1 MSYQTAWHLIH
12 TKPRQE
18 SIAREQLERQGYTTY
33 LPQIRQTASNRTSAA
48 PLFPRYLFIRLTA
61 GLDDWTPIRSTRGV
75 SALVRVGMKPAI
87 ISDPLVEAIQQRAG
101 ADGLH
106 RLPTKHFTKGD
117 RVRLVS
123 GPFADY
129 EAIFSEQRAENR
141 AIILLNLI
149 GKLNRIEVPLD
160 NLGISN

>member
-1 MSYQTAWHLIH
+1 MSNQTAWHLIH

-18 SIAREQLERQGYTTY
+18 KTACEQLARQGFTTY
-33 LPQIRQTASNRTSAA
+33 LPLIRQQSQANQSIS

-75 SALVRVGMKPAI
+75 SSLVRVGMNPAT
-87 ISDPLVEAIQQRAG
+87 ISDQLIEAIRQRAE

-106 RLPTKHFTKGD
+106 RLPPKNFDKGD
-117 RVRLVS
+117 PVRLVN
-123 GPFADY
+123 GPLADY

-149 GKLNRIEVPLD
+149 GKQNRIEVPVE
-160 NLGISN
+160 GIARL

>member
-1 MSYQTAWHLIH
+1 MNNQAAWHLIH

-18 SIAREQLERQGYTTY
+18 RTAREQLERQGYYTY
-33 LPQIRQTASNRTSAA
+33 LPEIRQLNYSVPTIA

-75 SALVRVGMKPAI
+75 SSLVRVGMKPAI
-87 ISDPLVEAIQQRAG
+87 ISDPLIAAIRQRAD
-101 ADGLH
+101 ADGIH
-106 RLPTKHFTKGD
+106 RLPPKTFSKGD
-117 RVRLVS
+117 RIRLTS

-129 EAIFSEQRAENR
+129 EAIFSEKRAENR

-149 GKLNRIEVPLD
+149 GQQNNIEVPLD
-160 NLGISN
+160 SLEASS

>member
-1 MSYQTAWHLIH
+1 MDNQPAWHLIH

-18 SIAREQLERQGYTTY
+18 RTALEQLERQGYTTY
-33 LPQIRQTASNRTSAA
+33 LPQIRRPGRASNSIA
-48 PLFPRYLFIRLTA
+48 PLFPRYLFIRLIA
-61 GLDDWTPIRSTRGV
+61 GLDDWAPIRSTRGV
-75 SALVRVGMKPAI
+75 SSLVRVGMSPAT
-87 ISDPLVEAIQQRAG
+87 ISDQLVAAIRQRAD

-106 RLPTKHFTKGD
+106 SLPANKVAKGD

-149 GKLNRIEVPLD
+149 GQQNRIEVPANSIAL
-160 NLGISN
+160 L

>member
-1 MSYQTAWHLIH
+1 MSNQIAWHLIH

-18 SIAREQLERQGYTTY
+18 KTAYDQLERQGFTTY
-33 LPQIRQTASNRTSAA
+33 LPLIRQQSLAKQPIS

-75 SALVRVGMKPAI
+75 SSLVRVGMKPAI
-87 ISDPLVEAIQQRAG
+87 ISDPLIAAIRQRAD

-106 RLPTKHFTKGD
+106 RLPPKNFAKGD
-117 RVRLVS
+117 LVRLVN
-123 GPFADY
+123 GPLADY

-149 GKLNRIEVPLD
+149 GKQNKIEVPVESIARL
-160 NLGISN
+160 

>member
-1 MSYQTAWHLIH
+1 MCNQTTWHLIH

-18 SIAREQLERQGYTTY
+18 KTACEQLERQGFTTY
-33 LPQIRQTASNRTSAA
+33 LPLIRQQGSTNQQII

-75 SALVRVGMKPAI
+75 SSLVRVGMNPAI
-87 ISDPLVEAIQQRAG
+87 ISEHLIKAIQQRADC
-101 ADGLH
+101 DGFH
-106 RLPTKHFTKGD
+106 KPATKKLTKGD
-117 RVRLVS
+117 RIRLIS
-123 GPFADY
+123 GPFAEY

-149 GKLNRIEVPLD
+149 GKQNRIEVPTESL
-160 NLGISN
+160 IICS

>member
-1 MSYQTAWHLIH
+1 MDNKAAWHLIH

-18 SIAREQLERQGYTTY
+18 RTAREQLERQGYHTY
-33 LPQIRQTASNRTSAA
+33 LPEIRQSNHCRSTTA

-61 GLDDWTPIRSTRGV
+61 GQDDWTPIRSTRGV
-75 SALVRVGMKPAI
+75 SSLVRVGMNPAR
-87 ISDPLVEAIQQRAG
+87 ISDHLIDNIKKRER

-106 RLPTKHFTKGD
+106 HLPATTFSKGD

-129 EAIFSEQRAENR
+129 EAIFREQRAENR
-141 AIILLNLI
+141 VIILLNLI
-149 GKLNRIEVPLD
+149 GKQNRVEVPAESIARL
-160 NLGISN
+160 

>member
-1 MSYQTAWHLIH
+1 MSNQTAWHLIH

-18 SIAREQLERQGYTTY
+18 RTAREQLERQGYTTY
-33 LPQIRQTASNRTSAA
+33 LPEIRQPSQARTPIA

-75 SALVRVGMKPAI
+75 SSLVRVGMNPAI
-87 ISDPLVEAIQQRAG
+87 ISDPLITAIKQRAD
-101 ADGLH
+101 ADGFH
-106 RLPTKHFTKGD
+106 RLPAKTFTKGD
-117 RVRLVS
+117 RIKLVS

-149 GKLNRIEVPLD
+149 GQQNRIEVPTDSIATL
-160 NLGISN
+160 

>member
-1 MSYQTAWHLIH
+1 MSNQTAWHLIH

-18 SIAREQLERQGYTTY
+18 RTAREQLERQGYTTY
-33 LPQIRQTASNRTSAA
+33 LPEIRQPSKARTPTA

-75 SALVRVGMKPAI
+75 SSLVRVGMNPAI
-87 ISDPLVEAIQQRAG
+87 ISDQLITAIQQRAE

-106 RLPTKHFTKGD
+106 RPPAKTFNKGD

-149 GKLNRIEVPLD
+149 GQQNRIEVPTDRIATL
-160 NLGISN
+160 

>member
-1 MSYQTAWHLIH
+1 MTNQPAWHLIH

-18 SIAREQLERQGYTTY
+18 RIARAQLSMQGFTTY
-33 LPQIRQTASNRTSAA
+33 LPLIKQLIPDNSTVF

-75 SALVRVGMKPAI
+75 SSLVRIGMNPAI
-87 ISDPLVEAIQQRAG
+87 ISDQLVSAIREREA

-106 RLPTKHFTKGD
+106 TLPTKNFSNGD

-123 GPFADY
+123 GPLAEY
-129 EAIFSEQRAENR
+129 EAIFSEKRAENR

-149 GKLNRIEVPLD
+149 GKQNKIEVPID
-160 NLGISN
+160 NLKTSS

>member
-1 MSYQTAWHLIH
+1 MDNQAAWHLIH

-18 SIAREQLERQGYTTY
+18 RTACEQLERQGYMTY
-33 LPQIRQTASNRTSAA
+33 LPLIGQPSHPQNTIT

-75 SALVRVGMKPAI
+75 SSLVRVGMNPAK
-87 ISDPLVEAIQQRAG
+87 ISDQLIDAIRKRAD

-106 RLPTKHFTKGD
+106 RLPLKNFCKGD

-149 GKLNRIEVPLD
+149 GKMNRIEVPTDSIAVL
-160 NLGISN
+160 

>member
-1 MSYQTAWHLIH
+1 MSNQTAWHLIY

-18 SIAREQLERQGYTTY
+18 RTAREQLERQGYTTY
-33 LPQIRQTASNRTSAA
+33 LPEIRQSSQSHKPIA

-61 GLDDWTPIRSTRGV
+61 GRDDWTPIRSTRGV
-75 SALVRVGMKPAI
+75 SSLVRVGMKPATI
-87 ISDPLVEAIQQRAG
+87 PDQLISAIRKRAD
-101 ADGLH
+101 ADGFH
-106 RLPTKHFTKGD
+106 RLGNDTLKMGD

-129 EAIFSEQRAENR
+129 EAIFSEKRAENR

-149 GKLNRIEVPLD
+149 GKQNRIEVSAHNIAL
-160 NLGISN
+160 L

>member
-1 MSYQTAWHLIH
+1 MDTQPAWHLIH

-18 SIAREQLERQGYTTY
+18 RTACEHLERQGYRTY
-33 LPQIRQTASNRTSAA
+33 LPLIRQPNQTQTSVVA
-48 PLFPRYLFIRLTA
+48 LFPRYLFILLTD

-75 SALVRVGMKPAI
+75 SSLVQVGMNPAK
-87 ISDPLVEAIQQRAG
+87 ISDQVIETIRQRAD

-106 RLPTKHFTKGD
+106 RLPPKNFSKGD

-123 GPFADY
+123 GPFTDY

-141 AIILLNLI
+141 TIILLNLI
-149 GKLNRIEVPLD
+149 GKQNRIEVPSDSIAVL
-160 NLGISN
+160 

>member
-1 MSYQTAWHLIH
+1 MDNQPAWHLIH

-18 SIAREQLERQGYTTY
+18 TTALEQLSRQGYTTY
-33 LPQIRQTASNRTSAA
+33 LPLIKQASSPHTTAA

-75 SALVRVGMKPAI
+75 SSLVRVGMIPATL
-87 ISDPLVEAIQQRAG
+87 SDQVIEAIRRREG

-106 RLPTKHFTKGD
+106 TLPTKSFREGD
-117 RVRLVS
+117 KVRLVS
-123 GPFADY
+123 GPFAEY

-141 AIILLNLI
+141 TIIMLNLI
-149 GKLNRIEVPLD
+149 GQQNRIEVPTNIITTL
-160 NLGISN
+160 

>member
-1 MSYQTAWHLIH
+1 MENQPAWHLIH

-18 SIAREQLERQGYTTY
+18 RTAREQLERQDYTTY
-33 LPQIRQTASNRTSAA
+33 LPEIRQPGQARSPTS

-75 SALVRVGMKPAI
+75 SSLVRVGMNPAI
-87 ISDPLVEAIQQRAG
+87 ISDQLVAAIQQRAD

-106 RLPTKHFTKGD
+106 RLPAKTFTKGD

-149 GKLNRIEVPLD
+149 GQQNRIEVSTDSIATL
-160 NLGISN
+160 

>member
-1 MSYQTAWHLIH
+1 MDNQPAWHLIH

-18 SIAREQLERQGYTTY
+18 KTASEQLKRQGFTTY
-33 LPQIRQTASNRTSAA
+33 LPLIRQQIPASHTTI

-75 SALVRVGMKPAI
+75 SCLVRVGMNPAI
-87 ISDPLVEAIQQRAG
+87 ISDQLIAAIQQRAD

-106 RLPTKHFTKGD
+106 RLPAKTFTKGD

-123 GPFADY
+123 GPFAEY

-149 GKLNRIEVPLD
+149 GQQNRIEVPVGSIARL
-160 NLGISN
+160 

>member
-1 MSYQTAWHLIH
+1 MSNQTAWHVIH

-18 SIAREQLERQGYTTY
+18 RTAREQLERQGYTTY
-33 LPQIRQTASNRTSAA
+33 LPEISRSSQTRTPIA

-75 SALVRVGMKPAI
+75 SSLVRVGMNPATI
-87 ISDPLVEAIQQRAG
+87 PDRLIAAIRQRAD

-106 RLPTKHFTKGD
+106 RLPTKNFAKGD

-149 GKLNRIEVPLD
+149 GQQNRIEVPTDSIATL
-160 NLGISN
+160 

>member
-1 MSYQTAWHLIH
+1 MSHQAAWHLIH

-18 SIAREQLERQGYTTY
+18 RTAREQLERQGYYTY
-33 LPQIRQTASNRTSAA
+33 LPEIRQSNHSGTTTA

-61 GLDDWTPIRSTRGV
+61 GQDDWTPIRSTRGV
-75 SALVRVGMKPAI
+75 SSLVRVGIKPAI
-87 ISDPLVEAIQQRAG
+87 ISDPLIAAIRQRAG

-106 RLPTKHFTKGD
+106 RLPAKNFAKGD
-117 RVRLVS
+117 FVRLVN
-123 GPFADY
+123 GPLADY

-149 GKLNRIEVPLD
+149 GKQNRIEVPLE
-160 NLGISN
+160 NIARL

>member
-1 MSYQTAWHLIH
+1 MDNQAAWHLIH

-18 SIAREQLERQGYTTY
+18 RVACEQLERQGYRTY
-33 LPQIRQTASNRTSAA
+33 LPLIGQPNHAQNPVA

-75 SALVRVGMKPAI
+75 SSLVRVGMNPAK
-87 ISDPLVEAIQQRAG
+87 ISDQLVDAIKKRAD

-106 RLPTKHFTKGD
+106 RLPAKNFCKGD

-123 GPFADY
+123 GPLADY
-129 EAIFSEQRAENR
+129 EAIFCEQRAEHR
-141 AIILLNLI
+141 AIILLNLV
-149 GKLNRIEVPLD
+149 GSMNRIEVPAESIARL
-160 NLGISN
+160 